1 MELNGAD
8 WAIIAIILVS
18 ALISLM
24 RGFVREALSL
34 GTWVL
39 AFVIAVSFHQ
49 SMESLLTSAV
59 SKPYVRELL
68 AYVIL
73 FGGGLLIGG
82 IATNLLVLL
91 VEKTGLSG
99 TDRMLGM
106 VFGGARG
113 FIVVLV
119 LVIMAPA
126 VLTDIDQ
133 DLWWQQSALIP
144 EFQAMQSW
152 SEQTFS
158 EIADAVSAFWAK
170 NRTT

>member
-8 WAIIAIILVS
+8 WAIIAIILIS

-34 GTWVL
+34 GTWAL
-39 AFVIAVSFHQ
+39 AFVIAVSFHS
-49 SMESLLTSAV
+49 SMESLLSSAV

-73 FGGGLLIGG
+73 FGGGLLVGG

-106 VFGGARG
+106 VFGAARG

-133 DLWWQQSALIP
+133 DQWWQQSALIP
-144 EFQAMQSW
+144 EFTAMQSW